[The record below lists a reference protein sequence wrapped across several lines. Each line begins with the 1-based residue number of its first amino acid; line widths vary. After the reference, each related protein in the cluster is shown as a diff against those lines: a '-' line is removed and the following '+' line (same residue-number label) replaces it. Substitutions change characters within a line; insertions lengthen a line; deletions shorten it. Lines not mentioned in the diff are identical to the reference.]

1 MISAHPG
8 LPEFDYVRPATLS
21 EASQFL
27 ASHSGEAR
35 PFSGGTD
42 CFVRM
47 RDGFFTPKYLV
58 DIKALEGTNVLK
70 FDPKIGLTIGAGVPM
85 NRVASF
91 PDAIQNYPVLVE
103 AIKSVASY
111 QLRNR
116 ATIIGNIFNASPAGD
131 TIGSTLLYNG
141 VLNISGLDGKKS
153 IPVREFFTGPG
164 KNILVP
170 GDIVISITLPVPSLG
185 HAGKYIKLGRNR
197 LSDLAIVGVTVLGQ
211 KDPSTIS
218 GYKFSMAVASV
229 APTPFVL
236 EKAETVLSDKKIT
249 PDLIGEAAQVAMDSV
264 KPIDDVRGSAVY
276 RSHMVRNLV
285 KRAIEETLSK
295 LG

>member
-58 DIKALEGTNVLK
+58 DIKSLEGTNVLK
-70 FDPKIGLTIGAGVPM
+70 FDPKTGLTIGAAIPM

-91 PDAIQNYPVLVE
+91 PDVVKNYPALVE

-116 ATIIGNIFNASPAGD
+116 ATIIGNICNASPAGD
-131 TIGSTLLYNG
+131 TIGSTLVYNG
-141 VLNISGLDGKKS
+141 VLNISGLNGIKTV
-153 IPVREFFTGPG
+153 PVREFFTGPG
-164 KNILVP
+164 KNVLVP
-170 GDIVISITLPVPSLG
+170 GDIVISITIPVPSFG

-211 KDPSTIS
+211 KDESTKS
-218 GYKFSMAVASV
+218 GYKFSIAVASV
-229 APTPFVL
+229 APTPSVL
-236 EKAETVLSDKKIT
+236 TKAEAVLAEKKIT
-249 PDLIGEAAQVAMDSV
+249 PELIDEAAQIAMDSV

-285 KRAIEETLSK
+285 KRAVEDILTK